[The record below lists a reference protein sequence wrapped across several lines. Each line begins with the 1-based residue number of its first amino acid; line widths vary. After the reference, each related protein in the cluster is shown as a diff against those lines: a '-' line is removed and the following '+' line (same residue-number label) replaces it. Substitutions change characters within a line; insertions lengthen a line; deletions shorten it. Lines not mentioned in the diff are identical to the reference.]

1 MNEEILDVCGPI
13 VEDEVAVQ
21 ADEKDI
27 GDQGGKFGH
36 DPAAGIQNCGDEDQ
50 RDDVSHVLGE
60 ALQEGD
66 GD

>member
-1 MNEEILDVCGPI
+1 LNEEIPEVCGPT

-21 ADEKDI
+21 ADKKDI
-27 GDQGGKFGH
+27 GDQGGEFGN
-36 DPAAGIQNCGDEDQ
+36 DPAAGIEKGGDEDE